1 MESALALVDGAAG
14 DARAP
19 LLQTALALAAALP
32 ADGDGAAAHGRV
44 VAVLGTMLGAAAPAD
59 GRAAALG
66 ALLKLLPAAPPP
78 LQQLYVGALAPDV
91 APLLLRG
98 SAAAS
103 AEKLAG
109 LKVLLLAC
117 TLAPAEAAEVLLS
130 LTLPLVVQ
138 CMHVAADGA
147 ADAAAKEL
155 STVAHSSFTALA
167 KRYPAE
173 VRAVAA
179 GFDEGTRTRMA
190 TSLQEAAAASQR
202 AAPVQAAPVAAAKPK
217 IALSMNFGAKF
228 GV

>member
-1 MESALALVDGAAG
+1 
-14 DARAP
+14 
-19 LLQTALALAAALP
+19 
-32 ADGDGAAAHGRV
+32 
-44 VAVLGTMLGAAAPAD
+44 
-59 GRAAALG
+59 
-66 ALLKLLPAAPPP
+66 
-78 LQQLYVGALAPDV
+78 
-91 APLLLRG
+91 
-98 SAAAS
+98 
-103 AEKLAG
+103 
-109 LKVLLLAC
+109 
-117 TLAPAEAAEVLLS
+117 
-130 LTLPLVVQ
+130 
-138 CMHVAADGA
+138 MHVAADGA